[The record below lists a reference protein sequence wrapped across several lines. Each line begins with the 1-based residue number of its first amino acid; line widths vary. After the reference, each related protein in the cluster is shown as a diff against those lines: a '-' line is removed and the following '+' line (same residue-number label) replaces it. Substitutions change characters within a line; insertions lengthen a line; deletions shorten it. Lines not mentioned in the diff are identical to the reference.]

1 MFGFDVFVFNVFDK
15 KLKERHFNTYN
26 FYDHDNNKFILSLR
40 KTVYPYEYMDDC
52 KKFNE
57 TTLAEKE
64 DFYSHLN
71 MKNIIDADYTC
82 AKRECEDFEIKSYEN
97 IKIFMLKVIHYC

>member
-1 MFGFDVFVFNVFDK
+1 
-15 KLKERHFNTYN
+15 
-26 FYDHDNNKFILSLR
+26 
-40 KTVYPYEYMDDC
+40 MDDC

-71 MKNIIDADYTC
+71 TKNIIDADYTC
-82 AKRECEDFEIKSYEN
+82 AKRDCEGFEIKS
-97 IKIFMLKVIHYC
+97 

>member
-1 MFGFDVFVFNVFDK
+1 MFGFNVFVFNVFDK

-64 DFYSHLN
+64 DF
-71 MKNIIDADYTC
+71 
-82 AKRECEDFEIKSYEN
+82 
-97 IKIFMLKVIHYC
+97 